1 MRTGV
6 LSLVEPT
13 KLTRCA
19 SICPD
24 HQRPPPQRFF
34 TSTEPVNELYH
45 TVPMETD
52 MKELYEAVWGQESR
66 FIREFTVL
74 VPRAEYGIRPGYRVT
89 MRPSKMGAFAPSEFT
104 MKRQMKSFKVME
116 VGAVLPCGTK
126 RILIRPEYE
135 TIRRRLIRA
144 EKERR
149 LGASR
154 SSTKLDYQISGQPGI
169 GMQSSALQFLN
180 SGGSLEIGKHNPCLY
195 RDLHGISRNNFW
207 GFFY

>member
-1 MRTGV
+1 
-6 LSLVEPT
+6 
-13 KLTRCA
+13 
-19 SICPD
+19 
-24 HQRPPPQRFF
+24 
-34 TSTEPVNELYH
+34 
-45 TVPMETD
+45 

-104 MKRQMKSFKVME
+104 SKRQMKSFKVME

-135 TIRRRLIRA
+135 TICRRLIRA

-154 SSTKLDYQISGQPGI
+154 SSIKLDYQISGQPGI

-207 GFFY
+207 GFFTNICEYRQDVPFIVFASPTASETPTNNFPCRRPKLFFIQRRLPRTRN